1 VSTAP
6 QGSLKNKTR
15 PSFLLEYSQ
24 TSSSHLLNRCQKRSM
39 RGCSRATNTQLSQ
52 CAEQLLCPALREAAL
67 RKGKQKGGK
76 KNFEHFMANSF
87 KRKLASSQKA
97 FAKFQLNVSF
107 HNAVINSSGW
117 GFPDENVETT
127 LFQPIKRTCV
137 CVYIYIYKYKSK
149 NQTTQGDISWCFAYI
164 CMCIYTHKHKD
175 KTNQT
180 KTQLVVMALPRN
192 VLGLPKH
199 LRCSGANGFPCP
211 RAQGGTR
218 RALGAHQCSRGR
230 VCLLA

>member
-1 VSTAP
+1 MSTAP

-137 CVYIYIYKYKSK
+137 CVYIYIY
-149 NQTTQGDISWCFAYI
+149 ISINLKIRLPKETFHGVLLTYVCV
-164 CMCIYTHKHKD
+164 YTHTNI
-175 KTNQT
+175 KTKPT
-180 KTQLVVMALPRN
+180 KQKP
-192 VLGLPKH
+192 
-199 LRCSGANGFPCP
+199 SWW
-211 RAQGGTR
+211 
-218 RALGAHQCSRGR
+218 
-230 VCLLA
+230 